1 MTILDGEHSAYL
13 FYFFGGVH
21 KISDMTI
28 QRGWA
33 KYGGGGITISSALV
47 EISKVV
53 FRENHAWYGGAVH
66 LYSIGEAKFIDCVF
80 IENSAEYF
88 EEDDSWGGGQGGA
101 VMVQGKSDKASE
113 FIRCS
118 FIRNRAVVNG
128 DNVSHDNYYSASA
141 GAVASWE
148 GGTKFVN
155 CLFANNEARVENGQ
169 CGTDDNGND
178 WCPNVSGGAIAA
190 DASIWDQDEQR
201 SEGVTST
208 IINSTFVNN
217 RANGSGEEVHAY
229 GGAMVLWG
237 RYDDSELS
245 LIHI

>member
-1 MTILDGEHSAYL
+1 MVDTYS
-13 FYFFGGVH
+13 
-21 KISDMTI
+21 SDNLI
-28 QRGWA
+28 
-33 KYGGGGITISSALV
+33 
-47 EISKVV
+47 
-53 FRENHAWYGGAVH
+53 
-66 LYSIGEAKFIDCVF
+66 
-80 IENSAEYF
+80 
-88 EEDDSWGGGQGGA
+88 
-101 VMVQGKSDKASE
+101 E

-118 FIRNRAVVNG
+118 FIRNRAVANG
-128 DNVSHDNYYSASA
+128 NNTSGDNYYGASA
-141 GAVASWE
+141 GAVAVWW
-148 GGTKFVN
+148 GRTNFVN
-155 CLFANNEARVENGQ
+155 CLFANNEARVDNGQ

-237 RYDDSELS
+237 RYDDSEGGADSHHTVSYTHLT
-245 LIHI
+245 LPTKA